1 MPVLLDSRSQVG
13 RLLVLCALGALGS
26 AAHAQSTGAMT
37 LAPTQLR
44 WDAQKKVERQLLHA
58 DPSCHVVTYRVRIA
72 PKTDLPPHGHERG
85 YRLVTVVSGDLQLGF
100 GNAFDAQALQSLPPG
115 SIFSEPAGHKHF
127 ARTGAEAVVLQLT
140 EYDATAPQAGCTPA
154 KAVQ

>member
-1 MPVLLDSRSQVG
+1 MERGFHIAVAIGV
-13 RLLVLCALGALGS
+13 ALGA
-26 AAHAQSTGAMT
+26 AAVAYAQAVDPVAVTPA
-37 LAPTQLR
+37 QLH
-44 WDAQKKVERQLLHA
+44 WDGQKKVERHLLHA

-85 YRLVTVVSGDLQLGF
+85 YRLVTVVSGDFQLGF
-100 GNAFDAQALQSLPPG
+100 GRAFNAPALKTLPAG
-115 SIFSEPAGHKHF
+115 SIFSEPAGHTHF